1 MKSWFSGKLR
11 YLKGTHFS
19 LNHDY
24 GRKGRKGNLPPSHQR
39 PKLEGN
45 SVWRLW
51 GKWDI
56 WRTVFELIMW
66 EIAVKSKNQFDG
78 FILHCQPLMIME
90 QDVTLESSW
99 DPDIQVQTLPLEGAR
114 TLLGIYHLGSRWVQL
129 PLVLVYDGHLLFA
142 GELES
147 G

>member
-1 MKSWFSGKLR
+1 
-11 YLKGTHFS
+11 
-19 LNHDY
+19 
-24 GRKGRKGNLPPSHQR
+24 
-39 PKLEGN
+39 
-45 SVWRLW
+45 
-51 GKWDI
+51 
-56 WRTVFELIMW
+56 MW

-99 DPDIQVQTLPLEGAR
+99 GPAKQVQTLPLEGPR
-114 TLLGIYHLGSRWVQL
+114 ILKGIYHLESRWVQL

-142 GELES
+142 VELES